1 MINDRAADFTQ
12 VDNNAIETA
21 YKNKINKYGRIY
33 NNKPV
38 IPIVVTHG
46 ISINLASLL
55 EIKDFVNINRLRA
68 ELAYRLIQGN
78 LMRIDKYQT
87 MVQNKFHDTYNY
99 NNK

>member
-21 YKNKINKYGRIY
+21 YKNKINKYGLIY
-33 NNKPV
+33 KQV

-87 MVQNKFHDTYNY
+87 MA
-99 NNK
+99 